1 MNTVRNLIRNSIYLY
16 ISQGL
21 NFLLPFLVLP
31 YLLTTLSVESFGI
44 YSFAFAF
51 SQFCLLFVDFG
62 FNISAT
68 KKIVEKEDDTK
79 FIINYFWTI
88 ICIKFI
94 FFLISLSVGVI
105 ICSSIPSL
113 QIYYKAVICSFIMV
127 IGTVFTPLWWF
138 QGTNNFRILT
148 VISVTSKILTYPFI
162 FFVVVHKNDYINAIL
177 IQSLSYL
184 VAAILSFLY
193 FFLYKREYFH
203 KIDFS
208 KIKSSFRLEIRES
221 LPIFLSNSSISLYT
235 NSMVILLGVFGSSY
249 SVGIFSAVERVV
261 RVVCAAIIVPLNQ
274 ACFPF
279 LIKAKNENL
288 IYAKKIFKGILICT
302 IIGVIII
309 FLIYYLLRD
318 VFILSFFNEY
328 KSKAYL
334 LDIFLFSLLPIAIGS
349 IFGQLGLLALG
360 DHLEKKMFSKV
371 YIYIGFFSFPFSFIL
386 IKYYYEIGAFV
397 SVFVI
402 EIMVALVMMF
412 LVFKRKII

>member
-1 MNTVRNLIRNSIYLY
+1 MNSVRSLIKNSFYLY

-68 KKIVEKEDDTK
+68 KKIVEKENDTN
-79 FIINYFWTI
+79 FIVNYFWTI
-88 ICIKFI
+88 ISIKFI
-94 FFLISLSVGVI
+94 FFLISLLIGII
-105 ICSSIPSL
+105 ICLTIPSL
-113 QIYYKAVICSFIMV
+113 KIYNKAVFYSFLMV

-138 QGTNNFRILT
+138 QGTNNFRVLT
-148 VISVTSKILTYPFI
+148 IISVISKVLTYPFI
-162 FFVVVHKNDYINAIL
+162 FLIVIKNNDYINAIL
-177 IQSLSYL
+177 IQSLSYF

-193 FFLYKREYFH
+193 LFFYKREYFH
-203 KIDFS
+203 KIYFS
-208 KIKSSFRLEIRES
+208 KIKNIYRLEIKES
-221 LPIFLSNSSISLYT
+221 FPIFLSNSSISLYT
-235 NSMVILLGVFGSSY
+235 NSIVILLGVFGGTY

-261 RVVCAAIIVPLNQ
+261 RVICAAVIIPLNQ

-279 LIKAKNENL
+279 LIKVKKENL
-288 IYAKKIFKGILICT
+288 AYAKKVFKWILFCT
-302 IIGVIII
+302 IIGIIII

-318 VFILSFFNEY
+318 FFILNFFNEY

-360 DHLEKKMFSKV
+360 NHLEKKLFSKV
-371 YIYIGFFSFPFSFIL
+371 YIYIGLFSFPFSFIL
-386 IKYYYEIGAFV
+386 IKYYYEIGAFI
-397 SVFVI
+397 SVFII
-402 EIMVALVMMF
+402 EIMVTIVMM
-412 LVFKRKII
+412 LIVFKRKII